1 MDKMDKVA
9 EIVKQLAAAL
19 SVPAE
24 KVWDAL
30 VALQIIG
37 SWTILANTLIG
48 VAVCAAL
55 AYAARRA
62 FKYAAKDGGGAEE
75 LGSALFAICG
85 ILSAVCGL
93 TALLGVLFGMREM
106 ITGFAAPEAGA
117 VLEILSKLGR

>member
-1 MDKMDKVA
+1 MDKAA

-24 KVWDAL
+24 KVWEAL

-48 VAVCAAL
+48 MAVCAAL

-62 FKYAAKDGGGAEE
+62 FKYAAKDDGGAEE
-75 LGSALFAICG
+75 LGFVFAICG
-85 ILSAVCGL
+85 VLSAVCGL
-93 TALLGVLFGMREM
+93 VALLGVLCGMRAM

-117 VLEILSKLGR
+117 VLEILSKLGK